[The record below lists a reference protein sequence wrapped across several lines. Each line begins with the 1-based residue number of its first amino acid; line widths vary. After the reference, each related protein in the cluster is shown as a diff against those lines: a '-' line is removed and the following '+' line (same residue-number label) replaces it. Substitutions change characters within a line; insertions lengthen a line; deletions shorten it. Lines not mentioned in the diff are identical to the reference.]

1 MPFINDPQGRQEVE
15 KVSRRLKLPVWK
27 SICKGEFR
35 KWWNEWW
42 DKIDTFAETIEAVE
56 IKAGTGLKGGGNLTE
71 NRTLSLKEATKTDL
85 GGIIIGENLT
95 YNPVTKAVD
104 GNPTYTHPT
113 TEGNKHI
120 PAGGAA
126 GNIILWG
133 SSGTGTWGK
142 LKYTDIVGTPTSLKN
157 PYSLTLQFNGI
168 NQEGYNGEAA
178 KTINITP
185 EGIKAAEKVHKHSKE
200 DITDLSLSKP
210 LTIKFN
216 GTSQGEYTGEVAKE
230 IDITPAQIG
239 AEVAFNKN
247 SAFNKNFGTTANTIL
262 DGAKLAETLGI
273 PYGGSLNN
281 TNAKTVGT
289 AYYDSTTK
297 KTYKCTI
304 ANSLNYA
311 DNNYYEAISNNDLLV
326 KLQNLTN
333 VTYKK
338 IWSGSGK
345 LTETAWDFDFIY
357 ASLISGDSSLAAGF
371 FLVEKIKITEKV
383 AFGLGNNAWSVWS
396 FSTDGLVITANSQQN
411 LSLKELYGIKF

>member
-311 DNNYYEAISNNDLLV
+311 DSNYYEAISNNDLLV
-326 KLQNLTN
+326 KLQNLTIN
-333 VTYKK
+333 KSDNYFYIGTLL
-338 IWSGSGK
+338 IQWGTLSGISNNTTRYQNFSK
-345 LTETAWDFDFIY
+345 PFVNTNY
-357 ASLISGDSSLAAGF
+357 AVVYQESSSD
-371 FLVEKIKITEKV
+371 
-383 AFGLGNNAWSVWS
+383 GNNNTPIRTNV
-396 FSTDGLVITANSQQN
+396 
-411 LSLKELYGIKF
+411 KETSRFGVYAYGVYAVDWIAIGY

>member
-185 EGIKAAEKVHKHSKE
+185 EGIKAAEKVHKHSKK

-326 KLQNLTN
+326 KLQNLFNFESGNTSTAMWLKLPN
-333 VTYKK
+333 ELLIQWSTTSMWGTFTYPKPFKDMNYVLIAAYGNDRVNWSPNASSPTMFK
-338 IWSGSGK
+338 ISATQGN
-345 LTETAWDFDFIY
+345 IY
-357 ASLISGDSSLAAGF
+357 SNERVRGYWLAIG
-371 FLVEKIKITEKV
+371 
-383 AFGLGNNAWSVWS
+383 
-396 FSTDGLVITANSQQN
+396 
-411 LSLKELYGIKF
+411 Y

>member
-42 DKIDTFAETIEAVE
+42 DKIDTFAEAIEAVE
-56 IKAGTGLKGGGNLTE
+56 IKAGTGLSGGGNLTE

-85 GGIIIGENLT
+85 GGIKIGENLT
-95 YNPVTKAVD
+95 YNPTTGAVD

-168 NQEGYNGEAA
+168 NQEGYNGETA

-185 EGIKAAEKVHKHSKE
+185 VGIGAAEKTHKHSKD

-216 GTSQGEYTGEVAKE
+216 GTSQGDYTGEVAKE
-230 IDITPAQIG
+230 INITSAGIG
-239 AEVAFNKN
+239 AEPVFNKN
-247 SAFNKNFGTTANTIL
+247 SAFNKNFGTVANTVL

-273 PYGGSLNN
+273 PYGGSLN
-281 TNAKTVGT
+281 TTSAKVVGT

-297 KTYKCTI
+297 KTYKCTV

-311 DNNYYEAISNNDLLV
+311 DSTKYEAISNNDLLA
-326 KLQNLTN
+326 KLQNFSILEDIRFTGLTTQYGTSPQVN
-333 VTYKK
+333 GRVLRDYQR
-338 IWSGSGK
+338 
-345 LTETAWDFDFIY
+345 
-357 ASLISGDSSLAAGF
+357 SGDRGGGNITSYL
-371 FLVEKIKITEKV
+371 LQVKI
-383 AFGLGNNAWSVWS
+383 N
-396 FSTDGLVITANSQQN
+396 
-411 LSLKELYGIKF
+411 GIWQTVKYE

>member
-311 DNNYYEAISNNDLLV
+311 DSNYYEAISNNDLLV
-326 KLQNLTN
+326 KLQNYINIPNYLEAISITSGYIPIAN
-333 VTYKK
+333 GWIRVASAGSKRNITIVNIDNIQACRFAVSDGYMPTSTMMVPIGAGQTVTA
-338 IWSGSGK
+338 SGYES
-345 LTETAWDFDFIY
+345 LYFIP
-357 ASLISGDSSLAAGF
+357 SL
-371 FLVEKIKITEKV
+371 
-383 AFGLGNNAWSVWS
+383 
-396 FSTDGLVITANSQQN
+396 
-411 LSLKELYGIKF
+411 